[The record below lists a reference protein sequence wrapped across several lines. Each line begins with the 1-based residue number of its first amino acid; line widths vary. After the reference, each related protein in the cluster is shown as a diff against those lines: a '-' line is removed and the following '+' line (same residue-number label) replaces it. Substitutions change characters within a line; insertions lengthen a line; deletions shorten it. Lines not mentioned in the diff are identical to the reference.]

1 MANRHLHLIIR
12 AETRKTPSDPNWVH
26 GWLTQMVSDIGM
38 KILQGPITTY
48 LDVPG
53 NRGVTGVVIIE
64 TSHIALH
71 VWDESDPGL
80 LQLDVYTC
88 SDLDPEVVLEKI
100 REFDPV
106 KLEYKY
112 LDRETCLTE
121 IPV

>member
-12 AETRKTPSDPNWVH
+12 AETRNTPSDPNWVH

-88 SDLDPEVVLEKI
+88 SDLDPNVVLDKI

>member
-12 AETRKTPSDPNWVH
+12 AETRNTPSDPNWVH

-88 SDLDPEVVLEKI
+88 SDLDPEVVLEKV

>member
-12 AETRKTPSDPNWVH
+12 AETRNTPSDPNWVH
-26 GWLTQMVSDIGM
+26 GWLTQMVTDIGM

-88 SDLDPEVVLEKI
+88 SDLDPNVVLDKI